1 MLEARKHHIGE
12 LVAGNV
18 GNKYHE
24 VSEDEAWRV
33 DFLKEIVEIK
43 HGELQGLQQKSCLT
57 LKNSFAHSDGASS
70 SLLAGFYPAQDTL
83 PGNGFHS
90 KTDVFLLQYS

>member
-43 HGELQGLQQKSCLT
+43 HGELEASGLT
-57 LKNSFAHSDGASS
+57 TEE
-70 SLLAGFYPAQDTL
+70 LLDIFNLVYFVLRIIYKKGL
-83 PGNGFHS
+83 
-90 KTDVFLLQYS
+90 